1 MKSSPKISVDVIN
14 TIKSIKSI
22 IEIFL
27 EDFEK
32 KKSFDELYPKNN
44 ISDLH
49 VLKSQIN
56 FYLNLFDN
64 SEEYYKDLISYF
76 NYYLNHFYEFKNM
89 NLLNKFKSSF
99 TINNFSI
106 LTDLLLEILNEKEDA
121 YLDASIKYILFLIYV
136 KFLHKKMKD

>member
-49 VLKSQIN
+49 VLKSQRN

-121 YLDASIKYILFLIYV
+121 YLDASIKYIKIYLIINS
-136 KFLHKKMKD
+136 KFFF